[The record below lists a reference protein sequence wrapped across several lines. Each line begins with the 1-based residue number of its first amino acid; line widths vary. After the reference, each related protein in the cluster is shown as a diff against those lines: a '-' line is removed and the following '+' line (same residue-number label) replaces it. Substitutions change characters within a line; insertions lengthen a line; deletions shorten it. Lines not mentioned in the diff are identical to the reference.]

1 MDDLTDFE
9 EDYTICENCG
19 EDCSPDELYCEEC
32 KEDRRFRHQDGV
44 GDRDYFT
51 EPL

>member
-9 EDYTICENCG
+9 DEDYTICENCG

-32 KEDRRFRHQDGV
+32 KEAMTIFL
-44 GDRDYFT
+44 T
-51 EPL
+51 K